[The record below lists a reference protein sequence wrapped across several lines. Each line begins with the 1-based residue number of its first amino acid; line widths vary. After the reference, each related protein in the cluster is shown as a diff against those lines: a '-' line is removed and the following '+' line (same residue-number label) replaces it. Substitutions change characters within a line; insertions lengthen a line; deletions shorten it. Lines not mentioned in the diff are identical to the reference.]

1 MIFINRRSGE
11 NSAPP
16 IDEHTLFVK
25 NACAKVERNRLLSWI
40 TSRKLPTAAIHTIGT
55 TCNPCACHATTA
67 RRQQN
72 GGEGQGEGG
81 VKTPSPLRV
90 SAVGTSKTAG
100 AKSEGAGAIQ
110 FRK

>member
-16 IDEHTLFVK
+16 IDEPILCVK

-40 TSRKLPTAAIHTIGT
+40 TSRKLPTAAILTIGT
-55 TCNPCACHATTA
+55 TCNPCACPATTV
-67 RRQQN
+67 RRRPS

-81 VKTPSPLRV
+81 VKTPGPLPA
-90 SAVGTSKTAG
+90 SAVGTSKIAG
-100 AKSEGAGAIQ
+100 AKSEGAGASQ